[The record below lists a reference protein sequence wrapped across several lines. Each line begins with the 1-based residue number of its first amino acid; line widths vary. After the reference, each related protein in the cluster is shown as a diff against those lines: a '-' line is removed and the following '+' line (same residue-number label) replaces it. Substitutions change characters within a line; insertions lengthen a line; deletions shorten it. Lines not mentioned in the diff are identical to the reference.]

1 MARDTLNDSKWI
13 THIQKLLLYLGHWEK
28 FHFFSFWILT
38 WDVYN
43 LINFLFTVPS
53 LPPTNVSAHNTS
65 STSLHVSWHEV
76 PKGFVHGILLG
87 YRVLYKIA
95 NVTGNKSITTTS
107 ETINKRELQELK
119 KFTIYEIN
127 VLAFTAIGDGANSKS
142 IHVSTDEDG
151 KRLIWL
157 L

>member
-1 MARDTLNDSKWI
+1 M
-13 THIQKLLLYLGHWEK
+13 
-28 FHFFSFWILT
+28 
-38 WDVYN
+38 
-43 LINFLFTVPS
+43 
-53 LPPTNVSAHNTS
+53 SAHNTS
-65 STSLHVSWHEV
+65 STSLHVSWREV

-107 ETINKRELQELK
+107 GTTNKRELQKLK

-127 VLAFTAIGDGANSKS
+127 VLAFTAIGDGAYSKS

-151 KRLIWL
+151 KRLI
-157 L
+157 

>member
-1 MARDTLNDSKWI
+1 M
-13 THIQKLLLYLGHWEK
+13 
-28 FHFFSFWILT
+28 
-38 WDVYN
+38 
-43 LINFLFTVPS
+43 
-53 LPPTNVSAHNTS
+53 SAHNTS

-95 NVTGNKSITTTS
+95 NVTGNKSITT
-107 ETINKRELQELK
+107 ETTNKRELQELK
-119 KFTIYEIN
+119 KFTVYEIN

-151 KRLIWL
+151 KRLI
-157 L
+157 